1 MKFLFH
7 FLIYFFLISII
18 LYFWVGKEI
27 LLSFYKEIM
36 HALFAGT
43 KDGDDRDFKYFL
55 LLIVGSILSFA
66 LRPDKRT
73 KTGHK
78 YNAHP
83 IIWYLS
89 LSLTVLSLYYL
100 ND

>member
-1 MKFLFH
+1 MKFLLH
-7 FLIYFFLISII
+7 FLMYFFLISFL

-27 LLSFYKEIM
+27 LLEII
-36 HALFAGT
+36 HNLFASIKG
-43 KDGDDRDFKYFL
+43 GVDRDFKHFL
-55 LLIVGSILSFA
+55 FLIVGSILSFA